1 MKRPQMRGKNGNKFC
16 TSVVSERPP
25 ACLFRRDRTSRE
37 SRRCYRF
44 PPARCTWQNDVV
56 SGLSK
61 HHRSPVFPTSYPQLE
76 EQLNGIKWR
85 DGKRAV
91 EEEEEEEEEKE
102 EERNGGKRKKGVGG
116 TLDSCQMLIKAKER
130 KTLVSACRKGVASRE
145 ISHSLSLS
153 LSPFSPTA
161 SACLHLHRRRWS
173 MCRLDTAGR
182 GACARIFILRELR
195 RLYNLPVVRRYE
207 ASMRSRGCS
216 TVAVCRPRSPGGGG

>member
-1 MKRPQMRGKNGNKFC
+1 ML
-16 TSVVSERPP
+16 S
-25 ACLFRRDRTSRE
+25 
-37 SRRCYRF
+37 F
-44 PPARCTWQNDVV
+44 PPALCTWQNDAV

-61 HHRSPVFPTSYPQLE
+61 HRSPVFPTSYPQLE

-85 DGKRAV
+85 DGKRTV
-91 EEEEEEEEEKE
+91 EEEEEEEEEVERKE
-102 EERNGGKRKKGVGG
+102 RRKRKKGVGG

-130 KTLVSACRKGVASRE
+130 KTLVSACRKGVASGE
-145 ISHSLSLS
+145 ISDLLLSLS

>member
-1 MKRPQMRGKNGNKFC
+1 ML
-16 TSVVSERPP
+16 S
-25 ACLFRRDRTSRE
+25 
-37 SRRCYRF
+37 F

-102 EERNGGKRKKGVGG
+102 ERNGGKRKKGVGG

-153 LSPFSPTA
+153 LSLLFLP
-161 SACLHLHRRRWS
+161 LHPRVSTSIDGDGR
-173 MCRLDTAGR
+173 CAGW
-182 GACARIFILRELR
+182 IQ
-195 RLYNLPVVRRYE
+195 PVVERVPGFLSCGSYDGFTIYRLFVV
-207 ASMRSRGCS
+207 MRPLCALV
-216 TVAVCRPRSPGGGG
+216 VALRWLCVGHAPRVVGDKK